1 MKNHNE
7 NRIDFELFKSNAC
20 HELKR
25 QGDIAF
31 ISHLLET
38 NLIEQYY
45 TKRWYPECLYL
56 LAMLDYLSRENN
68 IEICNLYDNTR
79 KLRLEFMLYPSS
91 VLAMA
96 KVTNNDDI
104 LKQSIIE
111 SIPEFLRFNIVE
123 TDIRNAV

>member
-7 NRIDFELFKSNAC
+7 NRIYFELFKSNVC

-31 ISHLLET
+31 IAHLLET
-38 NLIEQYY
+38 NLIGQYY
-45 TKRWYPECLYL
+45 TKRCYPECLYL
-56 LAMLDYLSRENN
+56 LEMLDYLSRENN
-68 IEICNLYDNTR
+68 VETCSLYDDMR
-79 KLRLEFMLYPSS
+79 KLRLKFVLYPSS
-91 VLAMA
+91 VLAVA

-111 SIPEFLRFNIVE
+111 SIPEFIRFNIVE
-123 TDIRNAV
+123 KDIRNVV